1 MTDFV
6 HLHLHTEYSLLDGA
20 VKVDD
25 LVRHCKANNID
36 TVAVT
41 DHGNMYASLKF
52 AEKCKKNK
60 IKAIIGCEFYV
71 VDDYRKHIDQHA
83 DHLILLAKNKA
94 GYINLVQLDSLAF
107 VDGYY
112 YRPRIDYTVLKEHT
126 EGVICLSACL
136 AGRIPRL
143 LMAGEYEKAKE
154 FALYLQSLFGEDF
167 YIEIQ
172 DHGIPEQR
180 QILPDLVRI
189 AREIGAQI
197 VATNDV
203 HYLKKEDWEMQD
215 ILLCIQTKRTLDDP
229 ARMKMQT
236 HEFYMKSGDEMAA
249 IFKDYPEAISNTRVI
264 ADKVSDT
271 DTPFNLKEDG
281 NPVYDKSLIPLYTAD
296 DGTPSPEYLTRLTW
310 EGLPKRY
317 EVITDEIRKRAEY
330 ELDIIIKMGFAD
342 YFLIVWDYINWS
354 RLNDIPVGPGR
365 GSGVGSIVAYAIGI
379 TSVDPL
385 RYDLLF
391 ERFLNPDRVSM
402 PDFDVDFCTER
413 RGETIEYVRKR
424 YHPENVAQIVTFG
437 TLKSRAVIKDV
448 GRVMRIPY
456 SEVNRVTKVMDGKS
470 TIRELLGLDLE
481 ELRAKAEKAKLAAD
495 EAERS
500 SPDDEAKIAD
510 LKGKYDEAVK
520 KFTETE
526 GKRNPEFIEIYGSDA
541 LLKEVIDMGLK
552 LEGMPR
558 NTSMHAAGVVIC
570 RKKIAD
576 NVPLSRNG
584 EDITTQFDMKEVE
597 SIGMLKMDFLALA
610 TLTDIK
616 KACDY
621 IYEDTGRRIEFDQ
634 ACDDPKAYAL
644 IAEGDTDAVFQLE
657 QGGMKRFMKQLQPTC
672 LEDLIAGISLYRP
685 GPMDF
690 IPAYLKNREDP
701 AHIKYLT
708 PLLRPIL
715 EKTYGVIIYQEQVM
729 QIFQNLA
736 GYSLGQADLVRR
748 AMAKKHLSEL
758 MAQKDK
764 FIHGDIDKGGNITG
778 CASKGIPEDV
788 AKELFAQME
797 SFASY
802 AFNKSHAAAYAVVT
816 YQTAYLKKYYPK
828 EFLAGVLNNRI
839 GKIEE
844 IAKYVVYMKEKNI
857 PVYPPD
863 VNESKV
869 YFSVQG
875 GGIRFG
881 LCALRGVGLGAMEG
895 VIEEREKHGKFKD
908 FPDFLMRCT
917 KFCNRRMVESLIF
930 GGAFDGMGYKRSQY
944 NAVYEELMRRIAG
957 MDKQKGSAQISLF
970 GDIIEEEA
978 PEAEYPNIPE
988 WDSAELLS
996 KEKNVLGVYV
1006 SGHPF
1011 AAFSHAFKDCNF
1023 NSGMLADFEEDEDTG
1038 DRTYHQ
1044 IKSGDTAT
1052 MGGLVSAIKKVATK
1066 GGAFMAF
1073 ITVEDLY
1080 GSVECVAFPR
1090 LYEKARSFLRQ
1101 DAVVRIGGKID
1112 IQPEKLPVIILDTID
1127 EYVPEKSAPAPV
1139 REETR
1144 EKVLWLD
1151 ARTMDGEEFEELL
1164 DALSEYEGTTKT
1176 KIVRSE
1182 KERYSYSVN
1191 LSRALMAELRTFL
1204 PESCIKLM

>member
-20 VKVDD
+20 VKVDE
-25 LVRHCKANNID
+25 LVRHCKQNGID

-41 DHGNMYASLKF
+41 DHGNMYASLRF
-52 AEKCKKNK
+52 AEKCKKNG
-60 IKAIIGCEFYV
+60 IKYIIGCEFYV
-71 VDDYRKHIDQHA
+71 VDDYRAHIDQHA
-83 DHLILLAKNKA
+83 DHLILLAKNKR

-143 LMAGEYEKAKE
+143 LMAGEYEKAKQ
-154 FALYLQSLFGEDF
+154 FALSLKAMFGEDF

-172 DHGIPEQR
+172 DHGIPEQK
-180 QILPDLVRI
+180 QILPLLVRL
-189 AREIGAQI
+189 ARETDTQL

-215 ILLCIQTKRTLDDP
+215 VLMCIQTKRTLDDP
-229 ARMKMQT
+229 TRMKMQT
-236 HEFYMKSGDEMAA
+236 HEFYMKSGDEMSAL
-249 IFKDYPEAISNTRVI
+249 FPNLPEAIANTRAI

-271 DTPFNLKEDG
+271 DTPFNLKDDG
-281 NPVYDKSLIPLYTAD
+281 SPIYDKSLIPLYTAD
-296 DGTPSPEYLTRLTW
+296 DGTPSPEFLRRLTM

-317 EVITDEIRKRAEY
+317 EDLTEEILQRAEY
-330 ELDIIIKMGFAD
+330 ELGIIIKMGFAD

-354 RLNDIPVGPGR
+354 RLNGIPVGPGR

-379 TSVDPL
+379 TNVDPL

-413 RGETIEYVRKR
+413 RGETIEYVRRR

-437 TLKSRAVIKDV
+437 TLASRAVIKDV
-448 GRVMRIPY
+448 GRVMRVAY
-456 SEVNRVTKVMDGKS
+456 ADTDRVTKLMDGKS
-470 TIRELLGLDLE
+470 TIRELLGLNI
-481 ELRAKAEKAKLAAD
+481 EKCRQKAAD
-495 EAERS
+495 TQND
-500 SPDDEAKIAD
+500 PDKHDEALKALAD
-510 LKGKYDEAVK
+510 QEA
-520 KFTETE
+520 
-526 GKRNPEFIEIYGSDA
+526 KRNAEFVAIYESDDV
-541 LLKEVIDMGLK
+541 LKRVIDMGLK

-597 SIGMLKMDFLALA
+597 SIGMLKMDFLALT

-616 KACDY
+616 KTLDY
-621 IYEDTGRRIEFDQ
+621 IKEDTGRTIEFGQD
-634 ACDDPKAYAL
+634 CSDPGAYQL
-644 IAEGDTDAVFQLE
+644 ISDGDTDAVFQLE

-690 IPAYLKNREDP
+690 IPTYLKNRADP
-701 AHIKYLT
+701 AAITYLT
-708 PLLRPIL
+708 PLLKPIL

-748 AMAKKHLSEL
+748 AMAKKKRAEL
-758 MAQKDK
+758 MQQRDK
-764 FIHGDIDKGGNITG
+764 FIFGDIEQGGNITG
-778 CASKGIPEDV
+778 CISKGIPPEV
-788 AKELFAQME
+788 SGELFAQME

-839 GKIEE
+839 DKIEE

-857 PVYPPD
+857 AVYPPD
-863 VNESKV
+863 VNASKA

-875 GGIRFG
+875 NGLRFG
-881 LCALRGVGLGAMEG
+881 LCALRGVGIGAMEK
-895 VIEEREKHGKFKD
+895 VIEEREKNGKFKD
-908 FPDFLMRCT
+908 FSDFLMRCT
-917 KFCNRRMVESLIF
+917 KFINKKMVESLIF
-930 GGAFDGMGYKRSQY
+930 GGAFDSMGQKRSQY
-944 NAVYEELMRRIAG
+944 AVVYEELMRRIAAI
-957 MDKQKGSAQISLF
+957 DKQKSSAQMSLF
-970 GDIIEEEA
+970 GDVIADEA
-978 PEAEYPNIPE
+978 PKAVYPQIDE
-988 WDSAELLS
+988 WNTADLLS
-996 KEKNVLGVYV
+996 KEKSVLGVYV

-1011 AAFSHAFKDCNF
+1011 GAYAAHFSDCSF
-1023 NSGMLADFEEDEDTG
+1023 HTGMLADFEEDEETG

-1044 IKSGDTAT
+1044 IASGDPVT
-1052 MGGLVSAIKKVATK
+1052 MGGIVAGVKKINTKAGAI
-1066 GGAFMAF
+1066 MAF

-1080 GSVECVAFPR
+1080 GSVECLAFPR
-1090 LYEKARSFLRQ
+1090 VYERIKPFLRP
-1101 DAVVRIGGKID
+1101 DAVVRLSGKID
-1112 IQPEKLPVIILDTID
+1112 IPADKLPTVILDSLEAFTPPD
-1127 EYVPEKSAPAPV
+1127 APEGPASAASSEPD
-1139 REETR
+1139 R
-1144 EKVLWLD
+1144 VLWLD
-1151 ARTMDGEEFEELL
+1151 ARALSDEDFAELL
-1164 DALSEYEGTTKT
+1164 ETLELYAGTLRT
-1176 KIVRSE
+1176 KILHGG
-1182 KERYSYSVN
+1182 KRYEYCVN
-1191 LSRALMAELRTFL
+1191 PSHAFRAELKTFL
-1204 PESCIKLM
+1204 PEACVKLI

>member
-25 LVRHCKANNID
+25 LVRHCKENGISA
-36 TVAVT
+36 VAVT

-71 VDDYRKHIDQHA
+71 VDDYREHIDQRA

-94 GYINLVQLDSLAF
+94 GYVNLVQLDSLAF

-112 YRPRIDYTVLKEHT
+112 YRPRIDYNVLKEHT
-126 EGVICLSACL
+126 NGVICLSACL

-143 LMAGEYEKAKE
+143 LLAGEYEKAKA
-154 FALYLQSLFGEDF
+154 FALEMKAAFGEDF

-172 DHGIPEQR
+172 DHGIPEQK
-180 QILPDLVRI
+180 QILPLLVRL
-189 AREIGAQI
+189 ARETDIGL

-203 HYLKKEDWEMQD
+203 HYLHKEDWEMQD
-215 ILLCIQTKRTLDDP
+215 VLMCIQTKRTLDDP
-229 ARMKMQT
+229 SRMKMQT

-249 IFKDYPEAISNTRVI
+249 LFPNLPDAIANTRAI

-281 NPVYDKSLIPLYTAD
+281 SPIYDKSLIPLYTAD
-296 DGTPSPEYLTRLTW
+296 DGTPSPEFLRRLTM

-317 EVITDEIRKRAEY
+317 DPVTDEIMQRAEY
-330 ELDIIIKMGFAD
+330 ELGIIIKMGFAD

-354 RLNDIPVGPGR
+354 RMNGIPVGPGR

-379 TSVDPL
+379 TNVDPL

-413 RGETIEYVRKR
+413 RGETIEYVRRR

-437 TLKSRAVIKDV
+437 TLASRAVIKDV
-448 GRVMRIPY
+448 GRVMSVPY
-456 SEVNRVTKVMDGKS
+456 SDTDRVTKLMDGKS
-470 TIRELLGLDLE
+470 TIRELLGLNIESCRKKVLE
-481 ELRAKAEKAKLAAD
+481 TENDPDKHDEALKKLAD
-495 EAERS
+495 Q
-500 SPDDEAKIAD
+500 
-510 LKGKYDEAVK
+510 
-520 KFTETE
+520 E
-526 GKRNPEFIEIYGSDA
+526 GKRNPEFIEMYESDET
-541 LLKEVIDMGLK
+541 LKRVIDMGLK

-597 SIGMLKMDFLALA
+597 SIGMLKMDFLALT

-616 KACDY
+616 KTLDY
-621 IYEDTGRRIEFDQ
+621 IKEDTGREITFGQDCSDQ
-634 ACDDPKAYAL
+634 GAYQL

-690 IPAYLKNREDP
+690 IPDYLKNRAAPDK
-701 AHIKYLT
+701 ITYLT
-708 PLLRPIL
+708 PLLKPIL

-748 AMAKKHLSEL
+748 AMAKKHRSEL

-764 FIHGDIDKGGNITG
+764 FIYGDIDKGGNITG
-778 CASKGIPEDV
+778 CASHGIPPEV
-788 AKELFAQME
+788 SAELFAQME

-839 GKIEE
+839 DKIDE

-857 PVYPPD
+857 AVYPPD
-863 VNESKV
+863 VNASRA

-875 GGIRFG
+875 DGLRFG
-881 LCALRGVGLGAMEG
+881 LCALRGVGVGAMEK
-895 VIEEREKHGKFKD
+895 VIEEREAHGAFRD
-908 FPDFLMRCT
+908 FADFLMRCVRFVN
-917 KFCNRRMVESLIF
+917 KKMVESLIF
-930 GGAFDGMGYKRSQY
+930 GGAFDSMGKHRSQY
-944 NAVYEELMRRIAG
+944 EAVYEDLMRRLAAI
-957 MDKQKGSAQISLF
+957 DKQKSSAQMSLF
-970 GDIIEEEA
+970 GDIIREEA
-978 PEAEYPNIPE
+978 PKANYPAIPE
-988 WDSAELLS
+988 WDTAEKLS
-996 KEKNVLGVYV
+996 REKSVLGVYV

-1011 AAFSHAFKDCNF
+1011 GAYAAHFTDCTF
-1023 NSGMLADFEEDEDTG
+1023 HTGMLADFEEDEETG

-1044 IKSGDTAT
+1044 IKTDDKVT
-1052 MGGLVSAIKKVATK
+1052 MGGIVSAVRKINTK
-1066 GGAFMAF
+1066 SGTIMAF
-1073 ITVEDLY
+1073 ITIEDLY
-1080 GSVECVAFPR
+1080 GSVECIAFPR
-1090 LYEKARSFLRQ
+1090 IYEKIRPYIRH
-1101 DAVVRIGGKID
+1101 DNVVRLSGRID
-1112 IQPEKLPVIILDTID
+1112 IPSEKLPCIILETLT
-1127 EYVPEKSAPAPV
+1127 EFVPPEEKQAEAPAV
-1139 REETR
+1139 REQ
-1144 EKVLWLD
+1144 VLWLD
-1151 ARTMDGEEFEELL
+1151 ARK
-1164 DALSEYEGTTKT
+1164 LSEEDFSEMIETVLSYDGDVRT
-1176 KIVRSE
+1176 KILHAD
-1182 KERYSYSVN
+1182 KRYEYSVH
-1191 LSRALMAELRTFL
+1191 LSRALIAELRTFL
-1204 PESCIKLM
+1204 PESCIKLVG